1 MCTHPWANRALYRD
15 RIWAKMPAKQPKTID
30 YLPRTAQKTNKHSG
44 IYHMKISYIHV
55 ARCGW
60 NGINCPFWL
69 IFGCFWPNLAILV
82 ALHGLIW
89 LYPRILHI
97 PIIHTSVPDTFRGK
111 KEPKNYFFLG
121 LNLVLAQNWLKN
133 GQKWLKTAT
142 NQKSNLTSKTGLECH
157 FQKWSNFLFW
167 SLFCSWKQNFQGQK

>member
-1 MCTHPWANRALYRD
+1 MAVTGPNRILRPKKSKTLKNMWKLGTLS
-15 RIWAKMPAKQPKTID
+15 ISLSKLAK
-30 YLPRTAQKTNKHSG
+30 
-44 IYHMKISYIHV
+44 
-55 ARCGW
+55 CGW

-142 NQKSNLTSKTGLECH
+142 NQKSNLISQTGSECH